1 MVEIVQPREAHDRHL
16 GEHPGMTARPHPRQR
31 LIEDLEHRQD
41 CLGTEQ
47 PAGGGQVDPHSIPLE
62 EQRRAAADT
71 RHEAIAESRE
81 KLLEDA
87 TGIGA
92 AGEARVEGSQR
103 RGGIAAGNRPD
114 QRADPLLAAGADDG
128 MDIVDTDRAGART
141 EELLEERLAVAHAAG
156 GTAGDQFEGAV
167 GDRRPLG
174 GDDLTEAAGDRRGI
188 DGDEVEPLAAGEDR
202 DRELLRLRRA
212 EDELHVPRRFLE
224 RLQQRVEGLPREHVD
239 FVNDVDFESSA
250 GGADGDVLP
259 QGADLVDAA
268 VAGGV
273 DLHDIDILPCGDRAT
288 VVAVIAR
295 LRRGPGRAFEG
306 LGEDPRGAR
315 LAHTAGAG
323 EKIGVADAP
332 RFDRPGETAS
342 NVLLADQLVEA
353 LRPVAAGDD
362 PVGLRGS
369 AAERGGGVSGCGHGI
384 GRR

>member
-1 MVEIVQPREAHDRHL
+1 MVEIVEPREAHDRHL

-41 CLGTEQ
+41 RLGAEQ
-47 PAGGGQVDPHSIPLE
+47 PAGDCQVDPQTIPLE

-81 KLLEDA
+81 ELLEDA

-92 AGEARVEGSQR
+92 AGEARVEGNQR

-128 MDIVDTDRAGART
+128 MDIVDTDRAGARA

-156 GTAGDQFEGAV
+156 STAGDELEGAV

-174 GDDLTEAAGDRRGI
+174 ADDLAETAGNRGGI

-224 RLQQRVEGLPREHVD
+224 GLQERVEGLTREHVD
-239 FVNDVDFESSA
+239 FVDDVDFESSA
-250 GGADGDVLP
+250 SGADGDVLP

-273 DLHDIDILPCGDRAT
+273 DLDDIDVLPRGDRAAA
-288 VVAVIAR
+288 VALIAR

-315 LAHTAGAG
+315 LADTAGAG

-332 RFDRPGETAS
+332 RIDRPGETAG
-342 NVLLADQLVEA
+342 NMLLANQLVEA

-369 AAERGGGVSGCGHGI
+369 AA
-384 GRR
+384 